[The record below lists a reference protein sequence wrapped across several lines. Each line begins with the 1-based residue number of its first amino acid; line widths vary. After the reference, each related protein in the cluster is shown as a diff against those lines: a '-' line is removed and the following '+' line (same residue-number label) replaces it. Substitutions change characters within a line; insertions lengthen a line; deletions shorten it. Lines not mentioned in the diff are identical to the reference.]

1 MEAVRG
7 IRGYWHATEGE
18 WTGCR
23 GHIDSK
29 LAVLCRGE
37 TEGIG
42 PNERS
47 IDTRKV
53 DCPRCLKALGRK
65 QIKMS

>member
-1 MEAVRG
+1 MEAVKG

-18 WTGCR
+18 WTGTR
-23 GHIDSK
+23 NSK

-42 PNERS
+42 PNHRS

-53 DCPRCLKALGRK
+53 DCPRCLKALGREE
-65 QIKMS
+65 IK